1 MRRSLLVLASGLLLM
16 SCAALPAPGHAA
28 NQPNILI
35 MGEDADKDT
44 VPCSS
49 RVFKRA
55 LAALSNQVS
64 EEGFTLFDETAVT
77 LDDFVQGRCRRTD
90 AELIDIA
97 RSIKAPPIDVA
108 VIFSIYASADQLTY
122 TTKIKDRV
130 MGRLLDIR
138 TGKRLGSFE
147 VKSPRTTNAPRDCP
161 RECILEAVGDETRI
175 LAQDLGAV
183 LGIKLRSQVADKTGD
198 PVGGDRVEGLA
209 TAFVVIIDGFKP
221 EEVNDVEEYL
231 VSFQG
236 YEHHRPTRC
245 SIRRCEYWY
254 ETSSDSARLNRN
266 LRRMMT
272 YLGVQGRVT
281 FADDNTLLVEKIVG
295 SN

>member
-1 MRRSLLVLASGLLLM
+1 MRRPFLVLASGLFLM
-16 SCAALPAPGHAA
+16 SCAAIPSPGHAA
-28 NQPNILI
+28 DKPNLLI

-49 RVFKRA
+49 RVFERA
-55 LAALSNQVS
+55 LNALSTQAG
-64 EEGFTLFDETAVT
+64 EEGFAVFDETAVT
-77 LDDFVQGRCRRTD
+77 PGDFVQGRCRRTD

-97 RSIKAPPIDVA
+97 RSIRNPPIDVA
-108 VIFSIYASADQLTY
+108 VIFSIYASAEQLTY
-122 TTKIKDRV
+122 TTKVKDRV
-130 MGRLLDIR
+130 VGRLLDIR
-138 TGKRLGSFE
+138 TGRRLGNFE
-147 VKSPRTTNAPRDCP
+147 VKSPSTTNAPHDCP
-161 RECILEAVGDETRI
+161 RECILEAVGGETRI

-183 LGIKLRSQVADKTGD
+183 LAIKLRSHLAESAGGPAEAAT
-198 PVGGDRVEGLA
+198 GGDRVEGLS
-209 TAFVVIIDGFKP
+209 TGFVVIIDGFQP

-266 LRRMMT
+266 LRRMM
-272 YLGVQGRVT
+272 
-281 FADDNTLLVEKIVG
+281 A
-295 SN
+295 